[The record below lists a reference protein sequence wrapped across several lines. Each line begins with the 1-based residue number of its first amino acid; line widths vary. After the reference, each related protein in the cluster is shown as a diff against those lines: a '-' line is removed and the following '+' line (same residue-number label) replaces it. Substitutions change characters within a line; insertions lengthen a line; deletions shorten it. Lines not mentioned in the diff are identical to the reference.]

1 MFPSTCALWFVWMCE
16 RSALPCTMSR
26 SSGEWEKAIAVAEQH
41 DRIHLKL
48 THHLY
53 GRHLESVRML
63 SGAS

>member
-1 MFPSTCALWFVWMCE
+1 
-16 RSALPCTMSR
+16 MSR